1 MSEPSRKPLIKETD
15 KNREWL
21 RTIKF
26 TLFSISAGIL
36 QALTFTFLQEVVHLE
51 SVLPNMSGYEDFGA
65 SNLIALLVSVIW
77 NFTINRK
84 YTFRSDAPLKRSM
97 LLTLLFYLFFTPLSV
112 IGGTEL
118 VQQFGWN
125 KYIVQGITMLA
136 NFVLEFLWQRFVVY
150 RDRVDTAKKS

>member
-1 MSEPSRKPLIKETD
+1 MGEQEKKPIIRETD
-15 KNREWL
+15 KNRELL

-36 QALTFTFLQEVVHLE
+36 QVLTFTFLQEVVHLE

-97 LLTLLFYLFFTPLSV
+97 LLTLLFYVFFTPLSV

-118 VQQFGWN
+118 VRRFEWN

-150 RDRVDTAKKS
+150 RNRVDTKM